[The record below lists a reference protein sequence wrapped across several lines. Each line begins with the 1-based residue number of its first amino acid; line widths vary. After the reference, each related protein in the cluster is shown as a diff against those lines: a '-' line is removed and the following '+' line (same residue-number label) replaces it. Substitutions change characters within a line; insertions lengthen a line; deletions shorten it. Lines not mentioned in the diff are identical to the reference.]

1 MNQSLVG
8 SLVINAEL
16 GREDYC
22 LIPATT
28 IRRGLEPHDIRTDLR
43 TTITGGESKKKKK
56 LCAKS
61 PKPNGLY
68 PNPKQNLACNR
79 ILYIITNP

>member
-8 SLVINAEL
+8 LLVINAEV

-28 IRRGLEPHDIRTDLR
+28 IKRGLEPHDIRTDLR
-43 TTITGGESKKKKK
+43 TTITSGERKK
-56 LCAKS
+56 S
-61 PKPNGLY
+61 YGPKA
-68 PNPKQNLACNR
+68 QNQMAFIQIQNKTSR
-79 ILYIITNP
+79 VIAYYI

>member
-8 SLVINAEL
+8 SLVIVAEL
-16 GREDYC
+16 DREDHC
-22 LIPATT
+22 LIHATA
-28 IRRGLEPHDIRTDLR
+28 IEERLEPLDIRTYPE
-43 TTITGGESKKKKK
+43 TTITDGERKKK
-56 LCAKS
+56 LWAKG

>member
-28 IRRGLEPHDIRTDLR
+28 IKRGLEPHDIRTDLR
-43 TTITGGESKKKKK
+43 TTITGGESKKKKNYG
-56 LCAKS
+56 
-61 PKPNGLY
+61 PKA
-68 PNPKQNLACNR
+68 QNQMAFIQNQNKTSR
-79 ILYIITNP
+79 VIAYYI